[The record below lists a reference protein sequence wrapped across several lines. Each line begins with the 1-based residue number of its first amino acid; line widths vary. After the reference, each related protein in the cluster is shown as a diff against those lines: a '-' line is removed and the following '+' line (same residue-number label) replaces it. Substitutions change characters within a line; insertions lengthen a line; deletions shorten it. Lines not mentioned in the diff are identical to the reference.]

1 MLERLRYVR
10 LPTSNAAISTAFV
23 QEVVGLQIG
32 ETGAGIA
39 RFRSDDRTY
48 TLEYDASGTT
58 DHPTVAV
65 EVRSQN
71 ILANLFEAL
80 GERGLSPKRLDTELC
95 KSRHVRDA
103 ICFSDFSGNRIEL
116 VVRAENKGRR
126 YFPSRDAGIVSFAG
140 VALRS
145 IDIEKDATLWCDVL
159 KAEIRDYVGTSIYLG
174 FNSRHHRVALHKGK
188 KGGLLSIT
196 FEVESL
202 DSIMQSQ
209 YFLGERQIR
218 IVNGPGREPFS
229 GQIFVSFESPEGYVF
244 TYGTGMTDVAPGW
257 RPRQFADSRNSF
269 CNWGSPVTIPEL
281 SRHGA

>member
-10 LPTSNAAISTAFV
+10 LPTSNATISTAFV
-23 QEVVGLQIG
+23 QEIIGLQIG
-32 ETGAGIA
+32 EMSAGIA

-65 EVRSQN
+65 EVTSQN
-71 ILANLFEAL
+71 VLANLFEAL
-80 GERGLSPKRLDTELC
+80 GEHGLSPKRLDAELC
-95 KSRHVRDA
+95 KSRHVHDA
-103 ICFSDFSGNRIEL
+103 IGFSDFSGNRIEL

-145 IDIEKDATLWCDVL
+145 IDIEKDATLWCEVL

-188 KGGLLSIT
+188 RSGVLSIT

-209 YFLGERQIR
+209 YFLGERQVR

-229 GQIFVSFESPEGYVF
+229 GQVFVSFESPDGYVF

-257 RPRQFADSRNSF
+257 RPRQFSNSRNSF
-269 CNWGSPVTIPEL
+269 CSWGSPVTIPEF